1 MRAFI
6 VFWDINREMQIFD
19 FISVHCFCSFTF
31 HLLEIPKFGN
41 FWYNIVRTL
50 YFQLKEEKKTEKRD
64 PLLCLLLKWNRD
76 SWNSMYDNIMTENT
90 QIFPEMSL

>member
-6 VFWDINREMQIFD
+6 VFWNINCEMQFSISFQFIFWFFYFFGS
-19 FISVHCFCSFTF
+19 FIFS

-50 YFQLKEEKKTEKRD
+50 YFQLKKEKKREKRSTSMSFVEVEQKQ
-64 PLLCLLLKWNRD
+64 LKFNVW
-76 SWNSMYDNIMTENT
+76 
-90 QIFPEMSL
+90 

>member
-6 VFWDINREMQIFD
+6 VFWNINCEMQFS
-19 FISVHCFCSFTF
+19 ISFQFLLF
-31 HLLEIPKFGN
+31 FYFFQLLEIPKFGN

-50 YFQLKEEKKTEKRD
+50 YFQLKKKKTEKRD
-64 PLLCLLLKWNRD
+64 PLSCLLSKWNRD